1 MKSIARKLILT
12 AGVTATLLSA
22 QSCMKDTDSYYIY
35 YPNAIVTVKQV
46 PGDTAGCYL
55 QLDEDGHPLYMTVEY
70 QNGYA
75 TSTSRYPAPSGSSA
89 G

>member
-1 MKSIARKLILT
+1 MKSIVRKLILT
-12 AGVTATLLSA
+12 AGVTAALLSA

-55 QLDEDGHPLYMTVEY
+55 QLDRTCPYHLSETGRSGH
-70 QNGYA
+70 
-75 TSTSRYPAPSGSSA
+75 
-89 G
+89 